1 GPTLP
6 WASTL
11 GDPQSKR
18 ASSTPATT
26 VSLGNGSPPP
36 LPNQQPQKPL
46 RAPLRPSQRRY
57 SPKRLA
63 RSVPRLLPSADFRT
77 CGSAQAFPA
86 WSVDVGGASIK
97 AGFVATRNPC
107 VVGERFP
114 APPPQPATP
123 EAVAGAVATLATQV
137 LAQEVGTERTATS
150 SLGGFQNLRIG
161 VAIPSVVARQEARTA
176 ANIAHSWIG
185 TRPAA
190 VFDNALRKALPHGN
204 SDRCALQ
211 VAWFFLNDADA
222 AGISECGPGAAGEAA
237 DPEYSRLF
245 LTFGTGIGSAL
256 FRGSRLYPNTELG
269 HLTVLTDDGSPS
281 SAEHWASAAVKAR
294 QNLTF
299 PEWAAR
305 VSTVLNTY

>member
-1 GPTLP
+1 MSTEQANSAE
-6 WASTL
+6 WA
-11 GDPQSKR
+11 DI
-18 ASSTPATT
+18 T
-26 VSLGNGSPPP
+26 VG
-36 LPNQQPQKPL
+36 
-46 RAPLRPSQRRY
+46 
-57 SPKRLA
+57 
-63 RSVPRLLPSADFRT
+63 F
-77 CGSAQAFPA
+77 
-86 WSVDVGGASIK
+86 DVGGSAIK
-97 AGFVATRNPC
+97 AGFVDTRNHC
-107 VVGERFP
+107 LVGERFT
-114 APPPQPATP
+114 APTPQPATP

-305 VSTVLNTY
+305 VSTVLNTYVALLRFQELILGGGISADSDRWLPKLELEEPSVRVSIARHFNSAGVIGAGLAASWGLRP